1 MSSWLTEQDFRK
13 TQEKITAFPGL
24 TLNVAFLQ
32 DIKQDT
38 EKPEE
43 IIGEIRS
50 LLSQGADV
58 KPAELVSQLGRLRD
72 ELETYFALE
81 EFYGY
86 FQSAKLTYPRVSNR
100 AERLQTQHETLYLDL
115 CQLIEQAERTLYGES
130 VLEKSLPDIVT
141 GFHAFVQSFNLH
153 EQEEFD
159 LMMKL
164 CNDDLGVGD

>member
-1 MSSWLTEQDFRK
+1 MSSWLTEQDFRDLRG
-13 TQEKITAFPGL
+13 EATAWPGL

-43 IIGEIRS
+43 IIHDIKA
-50 LLSQGADV
+50 LLADRLSV
-58 KPAELVSQLGRLRD
+58 EPAQLVNQLGRLRD

-86 FQSAKLTYPRVSNR
+86 FKSAKLIQPRVSSR
-100 AERLQTQHETLYLDL
+100 AEILQSQHEQIYLDV
-115 CQLIEQAERTLYGES
+115 CELIELAESALYRES
-130 VLEKSLPDIVT
+130 SLEEVLPAIVA
-141 GFHAFVQSFNLH
+141 GFHSFVESFNCH

-159 LMMKL
+159 LMMQL
-164 CNDDLGVGD
+164 CNQDIGVGD